1 MCKSRFLLH
10 TYETDRVS
18 INQTYIIIL
27 SYYMTNRE
35 AVAHNSILSSVLEA
49 YGHTPLIKLSK
60 IAEDEG
66 LECDICE
73 LHENFGS
80 V

>member
-1 MCKSRFLLH
+1 
-10 TYETDRVS
+10 
-18 INQTYIIIL
+18 
-27 SYYMTNRE
+27 MTNRE

-73 LHENFGS
+73 LHENKELRILGVFS
-80 V
+80 IT